1 MIRCVES
8 SVALS
13 TAAPRNN
20 TLSRA
25 RHQHIPSGALV
36 HQGLLAWASG
46 QLEPQFGEVCRV
58 SPAAVGTVLMNGMA
72 TSDIAPGLTV
82 AAAPEPDV
90 P

>member
-1 MIRCVES
+1 MVCLR
-8 SVALS
+8 
-13 TAAPRNN
+13 
-20 TLSRA
+20 
-25 RHQHIPSGALV
+25 G
-36 HQGLLAWASG
+36 HQGSFMS
-46 QLEPQFGEVCRV
+46 QFGEVCSV